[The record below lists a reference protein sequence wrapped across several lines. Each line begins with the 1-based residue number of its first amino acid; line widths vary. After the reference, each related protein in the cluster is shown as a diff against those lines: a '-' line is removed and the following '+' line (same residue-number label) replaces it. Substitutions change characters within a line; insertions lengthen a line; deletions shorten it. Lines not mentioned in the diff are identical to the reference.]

1 LGFIKQAK
9 SLRIK
14 DGQEVNYKKG
24 ITFEKIPE
32 LLTRGHHV
40 NENRLGLL
48 EENIPNILYFL
59 QSTLSPRLSGY

>member
-1 LGFIKQAK
+1 MGFIKLAK

-14 DGQEVNYKKG
+14 DDQEDDYKKG
-24 ITFEKIPE
+24 LTFEKIPE

-48 EENIPNILYFL
+48 EERAEY
-59 QSTLSPRLSGY
+59 S